1 MKTEPEPTELAIDH
15 MMNVVGTQIRT
26 ARKERGLT
34 LEALSEIAQ
43 VSAGNVSQI
52 ERGIANPSISTLVQ
66 LAHALG
72 IPLWQ
77 LLNVHDSPKSPV
89 VRADERRRFDG
100 HGVSGDGA
108 TYELLTPDIHGAL
121 EVTYVRTP
129 PGHDTSATPYRHDGE
144 EFGIVLAGTKDV
156 FLDGVK
162 HSLTPGDSIR
172 YSSTIPHWYVNTGT
186 ETCVSIW
193 VCTPPTW

>member
-1 MKTEPEPTELAIDH
+1 MKVDPAQDDMSIRR
-15 MMNVVGTQIRT
+15 MMDVVGAQIRS

-34 LEALSEIAQ
+34 LEALSEVAQ
-43 VSAGNVSQI
+43 LSVGNVSQI

-66 LAHALG
+66 LAHAVG

-77 LLNVHDSPKSPV
+77 LLNVHESAKSPV
-89 VRADERRRFDG
+89 VRADERRRLDG
-100 HGVSGDGA
+100 HGMREDGA
-108 TYELLTPDIHGAL
+108 TYELLTPDVHGAL
-121 EVTYVRTP
+121 EVTYVQTP
-129 PGHDTSATPYRHDGE
+129 PGYDTSATPYRHDGE

-162 HSLTPGDSIR
+162 HSLSAGDSIQ
-172 YSSTIPHWYVNTGT
+172 YSSTVPHWYVNTGE
-186 ETCVSIW
+186 ETCMSIW